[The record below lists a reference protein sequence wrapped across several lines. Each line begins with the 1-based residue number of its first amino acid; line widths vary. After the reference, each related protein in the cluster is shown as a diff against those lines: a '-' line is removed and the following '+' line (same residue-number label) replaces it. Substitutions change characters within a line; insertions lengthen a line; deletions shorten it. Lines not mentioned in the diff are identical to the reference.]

1 MRGKNALC
9 WLPKAKQRSGL
20 FRRHKEPTEQKFQKK
35 SAAFCGG
42 WIAEVP
48 VGINSLRFGHQLI
61 QRQHRR
67 HTLVLITALAG
78 KVHAALARR
87 TLFCARAADV
97 KKLWCRSGLP
107 RTRVCDFRSSPLL
120 ILIDPPGAIIRL
132 DRRVGERGICRAL
145 NNQWRR
151 RRAQISAHRKGRHG
165 NHDDNSER
173 QGKINPARRNHPQ
186 VAHERASAILL
197 ASSARRIFHR
207 SLDYACAKLSG
218 ELNARDYIR

>member
-1 MRGKNALC
+1 MRGKTRSAGCQKLNNVLVC
-9 WLPKAKQRSGL
+9 SGDIKNQRNKSSRKNPQP
-20 FRRHKEPTEQKFQKK
+20 FRR
-35 SAAFCGG
+35 AR
-42 WIAEVP
+42 IAEVP

-87 TLFCARAADV
+87 ALFCARAADV

-173 QGKINPARRNHPQ
+173 QGKINPACPTRAIITKSRTKERPPSCSRQARAAFSTEALTTHARNSP
-186 VAHERASAILL
+186 E
-197 ASSARRIFHR
+197 
-207 SLDYACAKLSG
+207 
-218 ELNARDYIR
+218 N